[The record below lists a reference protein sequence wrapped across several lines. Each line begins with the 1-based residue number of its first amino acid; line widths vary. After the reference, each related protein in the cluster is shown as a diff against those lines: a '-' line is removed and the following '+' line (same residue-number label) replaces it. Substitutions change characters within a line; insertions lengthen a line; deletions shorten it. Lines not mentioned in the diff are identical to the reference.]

1 MRALFIGGGKSGKS
15 TAAQRL
21 AASLAGGGPLYY
33 WATMTPHDGE
43 DEARIQRHRDDRA
56 GMGFT
61 TVERS
66 FDLPAGLDEIDPA
79 GTVLF
84 DSVTACLAAQMFDER
99 GQMDGGAPERTA
111 AQIAAISRY
120 PAHFVCV
127 CDGIFDGGED
137 YDPWTAAYVRG
148 LAGVCRCLAAEFD
161 TVCETVMGIP
171 HVWKGALPHA

>member
-1 MRALFIGGGKSGKS
+1 
-15 TAAQRL
+15 
-21 AASLAGGGPLYY
+21 
-33 WATMTPHDGE
+33 
-43 DEARIQRHRDDRA
+43 
-56 GMGFT
+56 
-61 TVERS
+61 
-66 FDLPAGLDEIDPA
+66 
-79 GTVLF
+79 
-84 DSVTACLAAQMFDER
+84 MFDEH

-148 LAGVCRCLAAEFD
+148 LAGVCRRLAAEFD
-161 TVCETVMGIP
+161 TVCEMIMGIP